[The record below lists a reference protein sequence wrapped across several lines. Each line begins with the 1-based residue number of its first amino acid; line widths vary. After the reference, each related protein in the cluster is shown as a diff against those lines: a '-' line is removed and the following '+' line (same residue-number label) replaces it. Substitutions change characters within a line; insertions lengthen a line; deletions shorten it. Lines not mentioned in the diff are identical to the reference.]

1 MEHRVESNV
10 TYLDYASTRSFGPLV
25 IDYLEGA
32 PGLKPFRAHSPDM
45 SGIRSAVKA
54 RRLAQPDRALLM
66 QAIRDTHAPMP
77 LTPAQEANLQAL
89 AHEDTFTV
97 CTAHQPNILTG
108 YLYFAYKILHTV
120 RLAEDCAREIP
131 GCRFVPVFWMGSE
144 DNDIEELG
152 QIRLHGA
159 KLAWQ
164 TRQTGAVGRMAVDE
178 PLLALIRSVAGTLG
192 VEANG
197 REVIEMLQDAYRKGI
212 PIAEATFRII
222 QHLFGDLGL
231 LVLQPDH
238 SGLKRTM
245 VPVFRE
251 ELESRSSHR
260 MVEPVAKA
268 LDAIHKAQ
276 VHPREVNLFWMD
288 DGIRNRI
295 IPVGDRF
302 VVDGTDIELSLSEI
316 LERLES
322 EPERFSPNVVL
333 RALYQER
340 VMPGVAFIGGGSEVA
355 YWLELKGLFDHF
367 KVPFPVLILRN
378 SFLLTEEDDRR
389 LIRASGWTVQDLFR
403 DPRQLMDDLARRMSG
418 RSLEMAPEIQEAER
432 FYLALSERAAAID
445 PTLTGHV
452 LALRSKAV
460 DRLRALEAKLL
471 RAERRKHAE
480 AGQRLARIRSRLF
493 PGGGLQE
500 RHENILPFLAR
511 HGKGVVSQI
520 LAASRGCDMRFGI
533 VDL

>member
-1 MEHRVESNV
+1 LESNV

-25 IDYLEGA
+25 IDYLSGA
-32 PGLKPFRAHSPDM
+32 PALKPFEAHRPDM
-45 SGIRSAVKA
+45 SGIRAAVEA
-54 RRLAQPDRALLM
+54 RRSAQPDRALLV
-66 QAIRDTHAPMP
+66 QAIRDTHASMP
-77 LTPAQEANLQAL
+77 LTPAQEANLEAL
-89 AHEDTFTV
+89 ADESCFTI
-97 CTAHQPNILTG
+97 CTAHQPNILAG
-108 YLYFAYKILHTV
+108 YLYFAYKILHAI
-120 RLAEDCAREIP
+120 RLAGDCAREMP

-144 DNDIEELG
+144 DNDLEELG

-159 KLAWQ
+159 KLYWQ
-164 TRQTGAVGRMAVDE
+164 TRQTGAVGRMTVDE

-192 VEANG
+192 VEAHG

-212 PIAEATFRII
+212 SIAEATFRII

-238 SGLKRTM
+238 PALKRAM
-245 VPVFRE
+245 IPVFRE
-251 ELESRSSHR
+251 ELVSHASHR
-260 MVEPVAKA
+260 LVAPVAEA
-268 LDAIHKAQ
+268 LEAIHKAQ

-288 DGIRNRI
+288 DGVRNRI

-302 VVDGTDIELSLSEI
+302 VVDGTDIDLSLPDV
-316 LERLES
+316 LDRLET

-333 RALYQER
+333 RALYQEQ

-355 YWLELKGLFDHF
+355 YWLELKGLFEHF
-367 KVPFPVLILRN
+367 QVPFPVLILRN

-389 LIRASGWTVQDLFR
+389 LIRASGWSVQDLFR

-432 FYLALSERAAAID
+432 FYMALSDRAAAID
-445 PTLTGHV
+445 PTLVGHV
-452 LALRSKAV
+452 QALRSKAA
-460 DRLRALEAKLL
+460 DRLRGLEAKLL

-480 AGQRLARIRSRLF
+480 AGQRLSRLRSRLF

-500 RHENILPFLAR
+500 RHENMLPFLAR
-511 HGKGVVSQI
+511 HGKGVVGRI
-520 LAASRGCDMRFGI
+520 LEASLGCEMRFG
-533 VDL
+533 VVEL

>member
-1 MEHRVESNV
+1 LESNV

-25 IDYLEGA
+25 IDYLSGA
-32 PGLKPFRAHSPDM
+32 PALKPFEAHRPDM
-45 SGIRSAVKA
+45 SGIRAAVEA
-54 RRLAQPDRALLM
+54 RRSAQPDRALLV
-66 QAIRDTHAPMP
+66 QAIRDTHASMP
-77 LTPAQEANLQAL
+77 LTPAQEANLEAL
-89 AHEDTFTV
+89 ADESCFTI

-108 YLYFAYKILHTV
+108 YLYFAYKILHAI
-120 RLAEDCAREIP
+120 RLAGDCAREMP

-144 DNDIEELG
+144 DNDLEELG

-159 KLAWQ
+159 KLYWQ
-164 TRQTGAVGRMAVDE
+164 TRQTGAVGRMTVDE

-192 VEANG
+192 VEAHG

-212 PIAEATFRII
+212 SIAEATFRII

-238 SGLKRTM
+238 PALKRAM
-245 VPVFRE
+245 IPVFRE
-251 ELESRSSHR
+251 ELVSHASHR
-260 MVEPVAKA
+260 LVAPVAEA
-268 LDAIHKAQ
+268 IEAIHKAQ

-288 DGIRNRI
+288 EGVRNRI

-302 VVDGTDIELSLSEI
+302 VVDGTDIDLSLPDV
-316 LERLES
+316 LDRLET

-333 RALYQER
+333 R
-340 VMPGVAFIGGGSEVA
+340 
-355 YWLELKGLFDHF
+355 LELKGLFEHF
-367 KVPFPVLILRN
+367 QVPFSVLILRN

-389 LIRASGWTVQDLFR
+389 LIRASGWSVQDLFR

-432 FYLALSERAAAID
+432 FYMALSDRAAAID
-445 PTLTGHV
+445 PTLVGHV
-452 LALRSKAV
+452 QALRSKAV
-460 DRLRALEAKLL
+460 DRLRGLEAKLL

-480 AGQRLARIRSRLF
+480 AGQRLSRLRSRLF

-511 HGKGVVSQI
+511 HGKGVVGRI
-520 LAASRGCDMRFGI
+520 LEASLGCEMRFGI
-533 VDL
+533 VEL